1 MSRLGRHLA
10 GGLDPVKLAR
20 NIGMEP
26 PDPWQIR
33 VLRDPAPRE
42 LLVIH
47 RQGGKSVTASVA
59 AVHAALFDPGAL
71 VLVVSP
77 SQRQSAELFRTMLT
91 LYRGLGRPV
100 SAEAENALSVF
111 LENGSRIVAL
121 PSDPVTVRGFS
132 SVKLLIVD
140 EAAFVDD
147 EMMAA
152 VRPMLAVSHGRL
164 LVMGTP
170 YGRRGWFYEAS
181 QSREFRVT
189 KVTAAECPRITP
201 EFLAAER
208 IALGEWKYQQEY
220 ECIFGD
226 VQGRLFASADLEAM
240 FNARW
245 LPEGATATSLDGSPP
260 LLRIAA
266 KPSTEK
272 PAKRCTS
279 FDGRHAFN
287 DGQCMWLC
295 GAEQPRITAGGAA

>member
-1 MSRLGRHLA
+1 VSLLGRHLA

-20 NIGMEP
+20 NIGMDP

-77 SQRQSAELFRTMLT
+77 SQRQSSELFRTMLT
-91 LYRGLGRPV
+91 LYRSLGRPV
-100 SAEAENALSVF
+100 PSEAENALSVF

-147 EMMAA
+147 DMMAT

-170 YGRRGWFYEAS
+170 FGRRGWFYEAS
-181 QSREFRVT
+181 KSREFRVT
-189 KVTAAECPRITP
+189 KVTAAQCPRITA

-208 IALGEWKYQQEY
+208 VALGEWKYQQEY
-220 ECIFGD
+220 ECVFGD
-226 VQGRLFASADLEAM
+226 VAGRLFAAADLEAM
-240 FNARW
+240 FEARG
-245 LPEGATATSLDGSPP
+245 LSEAVPLHGDTSSEPRLHVVGREPAP
-260 LLRIAA
+260 R
-266 KPSTEK
+266 
-272 PAKRCTS
+272 PAKRCATQ
-279 FDGRHAFN
+279 DGGHRYL
-287 DGQCMWLC
+287 DGYCGICM
-295 GAEQPRITAGGAA
+295 APQPVVAAGGAA